1 MDNKC
6 WNRIGRRRCISISLL
21 KRRDLFNEQSQD
33 NDFDMCHTAQ
43 KQAGIDGK
51 ISGMPC
57 P

>member
-1 MDNKC
+1 MNKA
-6 WNRIGRRRCISISLL
+6 LT
-21 KRRDLFNEQSQD
+21 KQSQD